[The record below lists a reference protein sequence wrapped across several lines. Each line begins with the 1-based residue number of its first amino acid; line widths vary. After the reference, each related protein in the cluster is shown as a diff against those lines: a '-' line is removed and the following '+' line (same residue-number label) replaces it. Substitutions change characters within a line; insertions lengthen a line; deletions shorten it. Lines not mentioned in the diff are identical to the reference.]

1 MYKLYDKQQQNIT
14 RKIKEK
20 TRDLTDNYRIQKI

>member
-14 RKIKEK
+14 QKIKEK
-20 TRDLTDNYRIQKI
+20 TKISLKIIKYRK